1 MWLKFITLIYGIYVG
16 GFVVT
21 RFYLLSNTK
30 IIIKKNRNYRIF
42 VPTSHKKSS
51 VFRSAG
57 LRMTYVG

>member
-1 MWLKFITLIYGIYVG
+1 M
-16 GFVVT
+16 T
-21 RFYLLSNTK
+21 RFYLLINTK

-57 LRMTYVG
+57 LRMTLMLGNNYACVQFLIRINTT